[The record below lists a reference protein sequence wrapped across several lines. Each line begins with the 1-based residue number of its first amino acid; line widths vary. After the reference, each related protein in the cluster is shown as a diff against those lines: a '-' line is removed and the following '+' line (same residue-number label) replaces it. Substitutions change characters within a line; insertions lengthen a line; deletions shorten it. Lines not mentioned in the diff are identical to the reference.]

1 MINMWICFSY
11 HYLPLTRLS
20 YLFHSKLRNSLYIY
34 YYIIVTDMKGNIRRD
49 RLFKNRGND
58 IARAGDFMDH
68 TLTQGQCVY
77 PGISRAENVMVHSMI
92 QEQSVYPGIALHSS
106 KYTFYC
112 YEDQSLTHTIQMHI
126 IVSRN
131 QET

>member
-1 MINMWICFSY
+1 MWICFSY

-34 YYIIVTDMKGNIRRD
+34 YYIIVTAMEGNAKKN

-58 IARAGDFMDH
+58 IARAGDCMGH
-68 TLTQGQCVY
+68 TLSQGQCVY
-77 PGISRAENVMVHSMI
+77 PRIAQAGNVMVHTMT
-92 QEQSVYPGIALHSS
+92 QWQSVYPGIALHSS
-106 KYTFYC
+106 NYSVHCFKN
-112 YEDQSLTHTIQMHI
+112 QSLTHTIQMHI
-126 IVSRN
+126 IISRN